1 VVFEIGSITSD
12 TSMYMCIAGREVV
25 FKANNIAK
33 TLPSDAVKEESEID
47 SGVLLHSA

>member
-1 VVFEIGSITSD
+1 
-12 TSMYMCIAGREVV
+12 MYMCIAGREVV